1 MHRYLVVA
9 HRTLAGHRLQERLA
23 ELAAHGPAAFHVVVP
38 AEPPS
43 THAWTE
49 SEARHAAQVRLDQAM
64 PRLSTIPAELTTEI
78 GDADPLLAVDDVL
91 LRDPDFEAIV
101 VSTLPP
107 GPSRWLKRDLPHRI
121 EERTGLPVIHVV
133 GSAEPVPSAG

>member
-9 HRTLAGHRLQERLA
+9 HRTLAGPRLQERLT
-23 ELAAHGPAAFHVVVP
+23 ELAAHGPAAFHIVVP
-38 AEPPS
+38 AEPPT
-43 THAWTE
+43 THTWTE
-49 SEARHAAQVRLDQAM
+49 SEARHAAQARLDQAM
-64 PRLSTIPAELTTEI
+64 PRLSTIPAELTSEV

-121 EERTGLPVIHVV
+121 EERTGLRVIHVV